1 MKAFSLLLMGVLVST
16 LVFANGTVEPGESAS
31 AVAVTNCS
39 GSSVV
44 KVFYKAEQAGTVK
57 VSIFSKDNSLV
68 FAETMKRVSGF
79 LRPYNFSGLSA
90 GKYTIQVEDSNGK
103 ITETIDYT
111 DGKIEKLISIVKLA
125 EEGKYLL
132 SVNSKASDVI
142 NVNIYNG
149 ANQLIHSQEKKI
161 ERNFAEVLNLK
172 DINRF
177 TIEVTDS
184 KGVLKSIQ
192 N

>member
-1 MKAFSLLLMGVLVST
+1 MKAFSLLLMSVLVST
-16 LVFANGTVEPGESAS
+16 LMFANGTVEPGESAS

-68 FAETMKRVSGF
+68 FTETMKRVSGF

-90 GKYTIQVEDSNGK
+90 GEYTIQVKDSNGTR
-103 ITETIDYT
+103 TETIDYT
-111 DGKIEKLISIVKLA
+111 AGKIEKQISLVKLP

-132 SVNSKASDVI
+132 SINSKASDVI
-142 NVNIYNG
+142 NVNIYND

-161 ERNFAEVLNLK
+161 ERNFAEVLNIK

-177 TIEVTDS
+177 TIEVSDS
-184 KGVLKSIQ
+184 NGVLKSVK

>member
-16 LVFANGTVEPGESAS
+16 LVFANETVEPKESVS

-57 VSIFSKDNSLV
+57 VSIFSQDNSLV
-68 FAETMKRVSGF
+68 FTETMKRVSGF

-90 GKYTIQVEDSNGK
+90 GEYTIQIEDSNGK
-103 ITETIDYT
+103 KTETVDYT
-111 DGKIEKLISIVKLA
+111 AGKIEKLISIVKLA

-132 SVNSKASDVI
+132 SVNSKASDMI
-142 NVNIYNG
+142 NVSIYNG

-161 ERNFAEVLNLK
+161 DLNFAEVLNIK
-172 DINRF
+172 DINQF
-177 TIEVTDS
+177 TIEVSDS
-184 KGVLKSIQ
+184 NGVLKSVR

>member
-1 MKAFSLLLMGVLVST
+1 MKTFSLLLMGVLVST
-16 LVFANGTVEPGESAS
+16 LVFANETVEPKESES

-57 VSIFSKDNSLV
+57 VSIISQDNSLV
-68 FAETMKRVSGF
+68 FTETMKRVSGF

-90 GKYTIQVEDSNGK
+90 GEYTIQIEDSNGK
-103 ITETIDYT
+103 KTETVDYT
-111 DGKIEKLISIVKLA
+111 AGKIEKLVSLVKLA

-132 SVNSKASDVI
+132 SVNSKASDMI

-161 ERNFAEVLNLK
+161 DRNFAEVLNIK
-172 DINRF
+172 DTNQF
-177 TIEVTDS
+177 TIEVSDS
-184 KGVLKSIQ
+184 NGVLKSVR

>member
-1 MKAFSLLLMGVLVST
+1 MKAFSLLLMSVLVST

-68 FAETMKRVSGF
+68 FTETMKRVSGF

-90 GKYTIQVEDSNGK
+90 GEYTIQVKDSNGTR
-103 ITETIDYT
+103 TETIDYT
-111 DGKIEKLISIVKLA
+111 AGKIEKQISLVKLP

-132 SVNSKASDVI
+132 SINSKASDVV
-142 NVNIYNG
+142 NVNIYND

-161 ERNFAEVLNLK
+161 ERNFAEVLNIK

-177 TIEVTDS
+177 TIEVSDS
-184 KGVLKSIQ
+184 NGVLKSVK

>member
-1 MKAFSLLLMGVLVST
+1 MKAFSLLLMSVLVST

-44 KVFYKAEQAGTVK
+44 KVFYKAEQVGTVK

-68 FAETMKRVSGF
+68 FTETMKRVSGF

-90 GKYTIQVEDSNGK
+90 GQYTIQIEDSNGK
-103 ITETIDYT
+103 KTKTVDYT
-111 DGKIEKLISIVKLA
+111 AGKIEKQISLVKLA

-132 SVNSKASDVI
+132 SVNSEASDVI
-142 NVNIYNG
+142 NVNIYNA

-161 ERNFAEVLNLK
+161 ERNFAEVLNIK

-177 TIEVTDS
+177 TIEVSDS
-184 KGVLKSIQ
+184 KGVLKSIK

>member
-1 MKAFSLLLMGVLVST
+1 MKAFSLLLMSVLVST
-16 LVFANGTVEPGESAS
+16 LVFANETVEPGESAS

-68 FAETMKRVSGF
+68 FTETMKRVSGF

-90 GKYTIQVEDSNGK
+90 GEYTIQVKDSNGTR
-103 ITETIDYT
+103 TETIDYT
-111 DGKIEKLISIVKLA
+111 AGKIEKQISLVKLP

-132 SVNSKASDVI
+132 SINSKASDVI
-142 NVNIYNG
+142 NVNIYND

-161 ERNFAEVLNLK
+161 ERNFAEVLNIK

-177 TIEVTDS
+177 TIEVSDS
-184 KGVLKSIQ
+184 NGVLKSVK

>member
-16 LVFANGTVEPGESAS
+16 LVFANETVEPKESVS

-57 VSIFSKDNSLV
+57 VSIFSQDHSLV
-68 FAETMKRVSGF
+68 FTETMKRVSGF
-79 LRPYNFSGLSA
+79 LRPYNFSELSA
-90 GKYTIQVEDSNGK
+90 GKYTIQIEDSNGK
-103 ITETIDYT
+103 KTETVDYVA
-111 DGKIEKLISIVKLA
+111 GKIEKLISIVKLA

-132 SVNSKASDVI
+132 SVYSEASDRI
-142 NVNIYNG
+142 NVKIYND
-149 ANQLIHSQEKKI
+149 ANQLIHSQEKRI
-161 ERNFAEVLNLK
+161 DRSFAEVLNIK
-172 DINRF
+172 DINQF
-177 TIEVTDS
+177 TIEVSDS
-184 KGVLKSIQ
+184 HGVLKSVR